1 MLRFLKV
8 TRTRVGERVRA
19 LMLQV
24 RGYGVEGADDD
35 ESTERQDD
43 VELVQPLGL
52 MARAVI
58 ARGLEVLT
66 AEIGDQTIGLAL
78 LNKAL
83 SVLSLEEGETRLY
96 GAGEPDARVRLRA
109 SGAVNVESKAAT
121 DITLNGGTKSVA
133 RVDDTVNCGTL
144 ALTAATVGPN
154 VVVTLT
160 YVPPSGPPQVS
171 SFSLAI
177 ATLAATVPLTQSL
190 AGVVTSGAARV
201 KA

>member
-1 MLRFLKV
+1 MLRFAKV
-8 TRTRVGERVRA
+8 LRTRLGASARTLLVQ
-19 LMLQV
+19 L
-24 RGYGVEGADDD
+24 RGLGSTGDDD
-35 ESTERQDD
+35 QAEALDD
-43 VELVQPLGL
+43 VEVMQPFGL
-52 MARAVI
+52 FSRPPLATS
-58 ARGLEVLT
+58 LEALI
-66 AEIGDQTIGLAL
+66 AEIGEEVIAL
-78 LNKAL
+78 VLGNKGASAL
-83 SVLSLEEGETRLY
+83 DVEEGETRLY
-96 GAGEPDARVRLRA
+96 GAKESDARVRLRA

>member
-8 TRTRVGERVRA
+8 TRTRLGERART
-19 LMLQV
+19 LLLQV
-24 RGYGVEGADDD
+24 RGYGSEGADDD

-58 ARGLEVLT
+58 ASGLEVLA
-66 AEIGDQTIGLAL
+66 AEIGDQTVGLAL

-96 GAGEPDARVRLRA
+96 GAKESTCHVRLRA
-109 SGAVNVESKAAT
+109 DGSIDVEAKSNTSIRVTASGTGEVV
-121 DITLNGGTKSVA
+121 LNGGSLKVA
-133 RVDDTVNCGTL
+133 RDTDAV
-144 ALTAATVGPN
+144 
-154 VVVTLT
+154 
-160 YVPPSGPPQVS
+160 
-171 SFSLAI
+171 AI
-177 ATLAATVPLTQSL
+177 AAALATWMTNVQTSLTTLGQPVAALVGTTI
-190 AGVVTSGAARV
+190 GNISGGATRV

>member
-8 TRTRVGERVRA
+8 TRTRVADRA
-19 LMLQV
+19 RTLLLQV
-24 RGYGVEGADDD
+24 RGYGSEGADDA

-58 ARGLEVLT
+58 ASGLEVLA
-66 AEIGDQTIGLAL
+66 AELGDQTVGLAL
-78 LNKAL
+78 VNKAL

-96 GAGEPDARVRLRA
+96 GAKEPDARVRLRA
-109 SGAVNVESKAAT
+109 TGAVDIESKAAT
-121 DITLNGGTKSVA
+121 DVAINGGTKSVA
-133 RVDDTVNCGTL
+133 RVDDTVACGTL